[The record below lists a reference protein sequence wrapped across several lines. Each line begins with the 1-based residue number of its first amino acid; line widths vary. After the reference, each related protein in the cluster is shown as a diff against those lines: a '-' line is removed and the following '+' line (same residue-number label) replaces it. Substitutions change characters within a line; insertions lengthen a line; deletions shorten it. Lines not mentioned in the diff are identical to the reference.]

1 MSIANLIQRPARWLP
16 PDATCSEAARMM
28 RDENIGSVVVARDR
42 QPLGIVTDRDLAVRV
57 VAEGRDP
64 DKLLLSDV
72 MTDEPIF
79 IGDDRSLDQAV
90 AAMRDLA
97 IRRVPVGDA
106 DGRLC
111 GIVSMDDV
119 LILLADQLG
128 SLAGAIREEI
138 GAGD

>member
-1 MSIANLIQRPARWLP
+1 MSIAQLIQRPVQWLP

-28 RDENIGSVVVARDR
+28 RDENIGSVVVARNK
-42 QPLGIVTDRDLAVRV
+42 QPLGMVTDRDLALRV
-57 VAEGRDP
+57 VAEGGDP
-64 DKLLLSDV
+64 EKLLLSDV

-79 IGDDRSLDQAV
+79 IGDDRSVDQAV

-97 IRRVPVGDA
+97 IRRVPVVDA
-106 DGRLC
+106 DGRLS

-119 LILLADQLG
+119 LVLLADQLG
-128 SLAGAIREEI
+128 SLATAIREEV

>member
-1 MSIANLIQRPARWLP
+1 MSIAKLIQGPVQWLP

-28 RDENIGSVVVARDR
+28 RDENIGSVVVARNK
-42 QPLGIVTDRDLAVRV
+42 QPLGIITDRDLAVRV
-57 VAEGRDP
+57 VADGGDP

-79 IGDDRSLDQAV
+79 ISDDRSVDQAV

-97 IRRVPVGDA
+97 IRRVPVVDA
-106 DGRLC
+106 GGRLC
-111 GIVSMDDV
+111 GIVSTDD
-119 LILLADQLG
+119 ILVQLADQLG
-128 SLAGAIREEI
+128 SLAVAIREEV

>member
-1 MSIANLIQRPARWLP
+1 MSIAKLIQRPVRWLP

-42 QPLGIVTDRDLAVRV
+42 QPLGIVTDRDLALRV
-57 VAEGRDP
+57 VADGGDP
-64 DKLLLSDV
+64 EKLLLSDV

-97 IRRVPVGDA
+97 IRRIPVVDS
-106 DGRLC
+106 DGRLS

-119 LILLADQLG
+119 LVLLADQLG
-128 SLAGAIREEI
+128 SLAVAIREEV

>member
-1 MSIANLIQRPARWLP
+1 
-16 PDATCSEAARMM
+16 MM

-97 IRRVPVGDA
+97 IRRVPVVDA

-111 GIVSMDDV
+111 GIISMDDV

>member
-1 MSIANLIQRPARWLP
+1 MSIAKLIQGPVQCLP
-16 PDATCSEAARMM
+16 PEATCSEAARMM
-28 RDENIGSVVVARDR
+28 RDENVGSVVVARDR

-57 VAEGRDP
+57 VADGGDP
-64 DKLLLSDV
+64 DKLLLRDV

-79 IGDDRSLDQAV
+79 IGDDRSVDQAV

-97 IRRVPVGDA
+97 IRRVPVVDA

-111 GIVSMDDV
+111 GMVSMDDV
-119 LILLADQLG
+119 LVLLADQLG
-128 SLAGAIREEI
+128 SLAVAIREEV